1 MLPCNAQRSIKVE
14 ESTTEQIK
22 TAKKI
27 VIGKNETYKVVRTLK
42 FCHNKLQ
49 VFKDIGYDVISTQEH
64 ENIDLRKTSHR
75 KSNIFS
81 RENIGNGF
89 NSDVSM
95 C

>member
-49 VFKDIGYDVISTQEH
+49 VF
-64 ENIDLRKTSHR
+64 
-75 KSNIFS
+75 
-81 RENIGNGF
+81 
-89 NSDVSM
+89 
-95 C
+95 